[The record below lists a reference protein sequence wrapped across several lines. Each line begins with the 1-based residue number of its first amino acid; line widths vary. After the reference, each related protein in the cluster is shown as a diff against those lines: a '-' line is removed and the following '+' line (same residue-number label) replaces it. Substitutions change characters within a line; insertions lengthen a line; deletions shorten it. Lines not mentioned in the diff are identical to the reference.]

1 MYGKNS
7 MIFNQYLTFKN
18 NLTKLN
24 KQSFAIVKI
33 MFFYNFSSVI
43 LNTFFGAIIY
53 KINNSLMDLLI
64 YSLIMIF
71 ISDLFFILFGILIS
85 VFKLS
90 MKKNYYFSII
100 VNTFSYIWLIFNN
113 TTLLDFY
120 IFGILHGIS
129 IVIGLVYIPMN

>member
-1 MYGKNS
+1 